1 MTCCKSTSTG
11 VGIPTTAPTN
21 NDPDIYIEQ
30 PSGQIWVWNGTK
42 WIQPPVGSVSY
53 NSTTRVLTVGS
64 SSVTLPV
71 ASKTE
76 YGVVKLADPATDP
89 TNPIE
94 ANSDGT
100 LTINCTKLIAHCGL
114 ATKAYVDEA
123 IGSAIDAIPEP
134 EQLTGAQLVNLLT
147 SMSKTDLAGLACK
160 MISADAGNLLQC
172 RTDGMY
178 YGTVAPADVVDQY
191 VDPIKGDD
199 NNVGTRL
206 SPLRTIKRAIDRL
219 PSNTSGNNIH
229 LEESAVHIWYSSW
242 HRVADVGIVFRTYGP
257 NTDNA
262 KLLWTAQGVT
272 HWAWHGWEFA
282 PRATINFV
290 ADNTWF
296 ADPTKKYGQ
305 CIQGNSY
312 TNFIFYGIRLV
323 NGDSTGTLQTTNV
336 QWNGVFTG
344 NNSYFEYTDCII
356 EGFSLQRPLHG
367 SDGPWSH
374 SIQVR
379 GSRLVNTS
387 VWLFLLADGNG
398 IISLSCSE
406 RINAGTTPGGLEW
419 FSSSP
424 VQEVYDKVANKQPLK
439 QSHSNL
445 RMSPLP

>member
-42 WIQPPVGSVSY
+42 WTKPPVGSVSY

-76 YGVVKLADPATDP
+76 YGVVKLADPVADP
-89 TNPIE
+89 NNPIE
-94 ANSDGT
+94 ANPDGT
-100 LTINCTKLIAHCGL
+100 LTINCDKLITHCGL
-114 ATKAYVDEA
+114 ATKAYVDET
-123 IGSAIDAIPEP
+123 IGTAMTGLSGVTIVTLLT
-134 EQLTGAQLVNLLT
+134 QLTKEQ
-147 SMSKTDLAGLACK
+147 LAGLACK
-160 MISADAGNLLQC
+160 MISADAGNLLSC
-172 RTDGMY
+172 RADGLY
-178 YGTVAPADVVDQY
+178 YGTAAPADVVNQY

-242 HRVADVGIVFRTYGP
+242 NRVADVGIIFRTYGP

-262 KLLWTAQGVT
+262 KLLWTAQGT
-272 HWAWHGWEFA
+272 PSWAWHGWEFA

-296 ADPTKKYGQ
+296 VDPTKKYGQ

-312 TNFIFYGIRLV
+312 TNVIFYGIRLV
-323 NGDSTGTLQTTNV
+323 NGGSTGTLQTTNV

-367 SDGPWSH
+367 SDGPWNH
-374 SIQVR
+374 SVQMR
-379 GSRLVNTS
+379 SSRLVNTS
-387 VWLFLLADGNG
+387 VWLFLLPSGNG

-406 RINAGTTPGGLEW
+406 RTNPGTTPGGLEW
-419 FSSSP
+419 FSTST

-439 QSHSNL
+439 QSHANL